1 MRAAK
6 LAEADRNTA
15 TNAIDRPIC
24 IGLGDRIPVVLPPQ
38 GLDSFILAAF
48 FSKTGKSTL
57 GDDA

>member
-6 LAEADRNTA
+6 LAEVDRNTA

-24 IGLGDRIPVVLPPQ
+24 IGSCDRFEIAFPPQ

-48 FSKTGKSTL
+48 FSKTGKSAL